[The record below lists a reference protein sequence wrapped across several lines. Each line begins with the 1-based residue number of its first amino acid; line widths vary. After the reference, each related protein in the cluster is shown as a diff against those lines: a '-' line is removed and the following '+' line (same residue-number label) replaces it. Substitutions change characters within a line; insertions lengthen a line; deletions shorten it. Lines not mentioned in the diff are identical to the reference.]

1 MGVMLICFNFL
12 IQFEV
17 NKEKISASY
26 TAEDTVRK
34 IETQLGRYLENSE
47 MLKNII
53 SSKHTIS
60 DEQFNQ
66 LASYMKKIKMLLK
79 HMN

>member
-1 MGVMLICFNFL
+1 MLICFNFL